1 LPGAKFEKYTRWI
14 KCNQLNL
21 IIMKSIPVIIF
32 LFFFNIGFNVLAQD
46 KNPVNNVDT
55 ISCIAHDTTVMINV
69 QIEARFQGGDIVK
82 FRNYVSRNIRYP
94 VEAQIKNEQGKVY
107 VSFIVDWDGMV
118 KRIKIYKTS
127 GSKLLDAEAIRV
139 IALSPRWTPAKN
151 NNTCVPQQLIL
162 PLVFKSL
169 GIIDNKQLELLNKG
183 M

>member
-1 LPGAKFEKYTRWI
+1 
-14 KCNQLNL
+14 
-21 IIMKSIPVIIF
+21 MKSIPVIIF
-32 LFFFNIGFNVLAQD
+32 LLFFNIGFNVLAQD
-46 KNPVNNVDT
+46 QNSVNNIDT
-55 ISCIAHDTTVMINV
+55 ISCLAHDTTVMINV

-94 VEAQIKNEQGKVY
+94 MEAQIKNEQGKAY
-107 VSFIVDWDGMV
+107 VGFIVDWDGLV

-151 NNTCVPQQLIL
+151 NNICVPQQLIL

-169 GIIDNKQLELLNKG
+169 GIINDKQIELLNKSR
-183 M
+183 